1 MRLIDADKF
10 KQEVAGQAFRKNIS
24 PEKANK
30 LCEIIDFQQTVCEPE
45 KVIEKLEQ
53 RKKANIRS
61 FALNSQD
68 YDLDGAIQR
77 KSDFWDSIIQ
87 IVKDGIGLQNT

>member
-10 KQEVAGQAFRKNIS
+10 KQEVAAQVFKNNIN
-24 PEKANK
+24 PEKANR

-45 KVIEKLEQ
+45 KVIEQLEQ
-53 RKKANIRS
+53 RKQASIRS

-68 YDLDGAIQR
+68 YDLDRAIQCE
-77 KSDFWDSIIQ
+77 SDFWDDIIQ
-87 IVKDGIGLQNT
+87 IVKDSMGLQN